1 MGIREACG
9 VVGIYSHEQVSY
21 DIFTALRVL
30 QHRGQESAGI
40 SVFDDGI
47 TTHKGM
53 GLVTEVFTPEILR
66 MLKGN
71 VGIGHVRYS
80 TEGASVQRNA
90 QPIEMSTTIGE
101 MALGH
106 NGELVN
112 ASDLREEYKEK
123 GWAFFS
129 NTDSELI
136 IRILAKELHDG
147 RDPVSAIK
155 RTMDQISGSYSLVLL
170 INNRLFAIRDPLG
183 IKPLVIGK
191 RGSTYMVASET
202 VVFDALGAEMIRD
215 VHPGEIVEISGN
227 GISSYRTPTPKHT
240 AHCFFEWVY
249 FARSDSIID
258 GVLVY
263 DVRRKIGNILA
274 REHPVEAD
282 LVIPVPDSGRAY
294 ALGYSE
300 ESGIKYAEGLIKN
313 RYVDRTFIMPE
324 QKMREFNVS
333 LKLNPIKSMIDGK
346 RIVLVDDS
354 IVRGTTMGRIV
365 SMLRKAGAKEVHVRI
380 GCPKIIAPCYLGID
394 MKTREQLIA
403 ARNDVDAIRRNIG
416 ADSLGYLSIDGLIE
430 AIGKPREDLCLG
442 CITGEYP
449 VQIKGERLRGQRV
462 LDRYIQIGLHKKE

>member
-1 MGIREACG
+1 MREACG

-40 SVFDDGI
+40 SVFNDGI

-53 GLVTEVFTPEILR
+53 GLVTDVFTPEILK
-66 MLKGN
+66 MLEGN

-112 ASDLREEYKEK
+112 ATALREKYKEK

-155 RTMDQISGSYSLVLL
+155 RTMEQISGSYSLVLL
-170 INNRLFAIRDPLG
+170 INERLFAIRDPLG
-183 IKPLVIGK
+183 IKPLAIGRK
-191 RGSTYMVASET
+191 GDSYIVASES
-202 VVFDALGAEMIRD
+202 VVFDALKASMIRD
-215 VHPGEIVEISGN
+215 VRPGEIVEIRDN
-227 GISSYRTPTPKHT
+227 GIVSYQTPTPRHT

-258 GVLVY
+258 DVLVY
-263 DVRRKIGNILA
+263 DVRKKIGHILA

-282 LVIPVPDSGRAY
+282 FVVPVPDSGRSY

-300 ESGIKYAEGLIKN
+300 ESGITYAEGLIKN

-333 LKLNPIKSMIDGK
+333 LKLNPIKSLIGGK

-354 IVRGTTMGRIV
+354 IVRGTTMGKIV
-365 SMLRKAGAKEVHVRI
+365 SMLRSAGAKEVHVRI

-394 MKTREQLIA
+394 MKTRDQLIA
-403 ARNDVDAIRRNIG
+403 ANHPVERIKEIIG

-449 VQIKGERLRGQRV
+449 VEIEGERLRGQKV
-462 LDRYIQIGLHKKE
+462 LDRYLQIPDSEK